1 MPFRFRFKTLLR
13 HREFRL
19 REAQS
24 ALAAA
29 QSLKMRIESRMNQ
42 LQEKIRVQ
50 TEQFEK
56 EQETGIDAAMYFH
69 FKNFLNFL
77 ERDLLLLQR
86 DLAKACDEV
95 DIRQQAVVESNKSV
109 KVFENMESN
118 EKEAYRFEQSKR
130 ERKILDDVAIFKNYR
145 DRDPGGREG
154 KS

>member
-19 REAQS
+19 TEAQS

-29 QSLKMRIESRMNQ
+29 QSLKMRIEARMNQ
-42 LQEKIRVQ
+42 VHEKIRVQ
-50 TEQFEK
+50 TEQLEK

-77 ERDLLLLQR
+77 ERDLLQLQK

-95 DIRQQAVVESNKSV
+95 EIRQQAVVESNKSV
-109 KVFENMESN
+109 KVIENMES
-118 EKEAYRFEQSKR
+118 KERQAYRFEQAQR
-130 ERKILDDVAIFKNYR
+130 ERKILDDVAIFKDYR